1 MRRKLTLLLPTLLR
15 LGPSNITTVALYRMA
30 VRSRLA
36 EQWMVPGTGY
46 EGPFFSGVS
55 ACQTKLPTTCS
66 TAATVRSAEELLEGY
81 LTYFSREKFHTG
93 SPPDWFLNPFEGGK
107 ISVFS
112 RHWSRIDDFTSG
124 IGDIKT
130 VWEAS
135 RFDWSILLARA
146 CRLTGEA
153 RYLNTLNDWMSDW
166 TRQNPL
172 NLGPHWKCG
181 QETGIRLQQ
190 VLLTAFLLGQHKTP
204 LSPLI
209 RFVTEHCRRIE
220 PTIRYAMAQDNNHGT
235 SEAAALF
242 VAGAWLASVGES
254 PDIRHQGDIW
264 RTTGRRWLENRLARL
279 VADDGSFSQ
288 YSLNYH
294 RVLVDTLNLVEFWR
308 SELLQDKFSK
318 EFYRK
323 AKAAVEWLYQM
334 TDTVSGD
341 APNLGANDG
350 ARLFVL
356 SSTEYR
362 DYRPSVQLGTVLFL
376 GEKAYPAGTWDESL
390 FWLGLSAKLG
400 NKQDFNRQSKLFPEG
415 GYALIRSTE
424 TAGQQPWG
432 IVRSPNFRFRP
443 GHADALHF
451 DLWHEGVNILRDSGS
466 YSYNAGKPWRSYF
479 GSTRAHNTVQF
490 DERDQMPRL
499 GRFLQGAWLRMSHAS
514 EVVRE
519 KGRLSWSGAYT
530 DYMGC
535 RHQRTIISDGRRWR
549 ITDEIAGF
557 KSNAVIRWRL
567 MPGKW
572 WMQGTKCIGDLAE
585 LNITCSRDL
594 SRCELTSGWESRHYM
609 EKSQLPVFEA
619 QVNAGPA
626 TLTTE
631 IILREP

>member
-264 RTTGRRWLENRLARL
+264 RTTGRQI
-279 VADDGSFSQ
+279 G
-288 YSLNYH
+288 
-294 RVLVDTLNLVEFWR
+294 
-308 SELLQDKFSK
+308 
-318 EFYRK
+318 
-323 AKAAVEWLYQM
+323 
-334 TDTVSGD
+334 
-341 APNLGANDG
+341 
-350 ARLFVL
+350 
-356 SSTEYR
+356 
-362 DYRPSVQLGTVLFL
+362 
-376 GEKAYPAGTWDESL
+376 
-390 FWLGLSAKLG
+390 
-400 NKQDFNRQSKLFPEG
+400 
-415 GYALIRSTE
+415 
-424 TAGQQPWG
+424 
-432 IVRSPNFRFRP
+432 
-443 GHADALHF
+443 
-451 DLWHEGVNILRDSGS
+451 
-466 YSYNAGKPWRSYF
+466 
-479 GSTRAHNTVQF
+479 RAHV
-490 DERDQMPRL
+490 
-499 GRFLQGAWLRMSHAS
+499 
-514 EVVRE
+514 
-519 KGRLSWSGAYT
+519 
-530 DYMGC
+530 
-535 RHQRTIISDGRRWR
+535 
-549 ITDEIAGF
+549 
-557 KSNAVIRWRL
+557 
-567 MPGKW
+567 
-572 WMQGTKCIGDLAE
+572 
-585 LNITCSRDL
+585 
-594 SRCELTSGWESRHYM
+594 
-609 EKSQLPVFEA
+609 
-619 QVNAGPA
+619 
-626 TLTTE
+626 
-631 IILREP
+631 